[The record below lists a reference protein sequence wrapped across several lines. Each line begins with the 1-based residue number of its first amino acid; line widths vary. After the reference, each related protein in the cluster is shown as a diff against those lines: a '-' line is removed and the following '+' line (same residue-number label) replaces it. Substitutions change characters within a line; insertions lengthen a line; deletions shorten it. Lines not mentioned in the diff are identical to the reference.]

1 MSEQPDPASTQPP
14 HKKPLGFDEMIAIL
28 VAFGAIGSI
37 LFWGLTRP
45 TEESAMILG
54 EPLNP
59 IAASP
64 IEGLSSPQSSI
75 ARSVLPIAP
84 ATIPAAKPAIVAQP
98 NVPAIAQPNAPAI
111 AQPNVPVTVPSIQ
124 PNRVSNGNFIGAF
137 LPAVVPAAGV
147 IASGSAPASPA
158 PATAIPAAPVAAIT
172 SFPDVPPDYWAR
184 PFVEGL
190 AKRGI
195 AVGSPDGTF
204 RPEEVVTRAEYAV
217 LVQKAFNQQ
226 ETQGAIA
233 FTDVPSEFWATPS
246 INAAVKQ
253 GFLKGYPDGG
263 FQPNKEISRL
273 QVLLSLVNGLGLP
286 RPDQPE
292 EVVTLFQDRDQIPG
306 WAVPAAGTAAE
317 SNIVVNYP
325 ALDRLNPNQSTTR
338 AEVAALIYQALVAS
352 GKAESISSD
361 YVVKP

>member
-1 MSEQPDPASTQPP
+1 MSEQPDPASTQPSR
-14 HKKPLGFDEMIAIL
+14 KKPLGFDEMIAIL

-37 LFWGLTRP
+37 LFWGLTRQ
-45 TEESAMILG
+45 TEEWALIPG
-54 EPLNP
+54 EPMNLL
-59 IAASP
+59 AASP
-64 IEGLSSPQSSI
+64 VERLSSPQN
-75 ARSVLPIAP
+75 PIAT
-84 ATIPAAKPAIVAQP
+84 TISPTAPAAPLAQP
-98 NVPAIAQPNAPAI
+98 SVIAQETVPANVLANVPETAPVI
-111 AQPNVPVTVPSIQ
+111 VPSTQ
-124 PNRVSNGNFIGAF
+124 PNRVGNDNFMGAVV
-137 LPAVVPAAGV
+137 PAVPAAGV
-147 IASGSAPASPA
+147 IASSAAPTSPA
-158 PATAIPAAPVAAIT
+158 PATASPAPPIAAAT

-204 RPEEVVTRAEYAV
+204 RPDQFVTRAEYAV
-217 LVQKAFNQQ
+217 LVQKSFDQP

-233 FTDVPSEFWATPS
+233 FTDVPSNFWATPA
-246 INAAVKQ
+246 IDAAVKQ
-253 GFLKGYPDGG
+253 GFLKGFPDGG
-263 FQPNKEISRL
+263 FQPNQEVSRL

-292 EVVTLFQDRDQIPG
+292 DVVTLFQDRDQIPE

-325 ALDRLNPNQSTTR
+325 ALDQLKPNQPTTR

-352 GKAESISSD
+352 GKAESLSSD
-361 YVVKP
+361 YIVKP

>member
-1 MSEQPDPASTQPP
+1 MSEQPDPASTQPSR
-14 HKKPLGFDEMIAIL
+14 KKPLGFDEMIAIL

-64 IEGLSSPQSSI
+64 IEGLSSPQSSV
-75 ARSVLPIAP
+75 ATSVLPIAP

-98 NVPAIAQPNAPAI
+98 NVPAI

-147 IASGSAPASPA
+147 IASGSAPSSPALLPASPA
-158 PATAIPAAPVAAIT
+158 APIAAAT

-292 EVVTLFQDRDQIPG
+292 DVVTLFQDRDQIPG

>member
-1 MSEQPDPASTQPP
+1 MSEQPDQPSTQPSP
-14 HKKPLGFDEMIAIL
+14 KKPLGFDEMIAIL

-37 LFWGLTRP
+37 LFWGLTRQ
-45 TEESAMILG
+45 TEESALNLG
-54 EPLNP
+54 EPLSP
-59 IAASP
+59 MVASP
-64 IEGLSSPQSSI
+64 VAGLPSTQDFTSAP
-75 ARSVLPIAP
+75 VLPVTT
-84 ATIPAAKPAIVAQP
+84 ATISPGTPSTVQGNVSAV
-98 NVPAIAQPNAPAI
+98 VPA
-111 AQPNVPVTVPSIQ
+111 VPVTVPTTQ
-124 PNRVSNGNFIGAF
+124 PNQVNNGNFIGA
-137 LPAVVPAAGV
+137 VVPAAAV
-147 IASGSAPASPA
+147 IAAGAAPASPA
-158 PATAIPAAPVAAIT
+158 PATVAPSVPAIAAVT

-204 RPEEVVTRAEYAV
+204 RPEQSVTRAEYAV
-217 LVQKAFNQQ
+217 LVQKAFDQQ
-226 ETQGAIA
+226 ESQGAIA
-233 FTDVPSEFWATPS
+233 FTDVPSGYWATPA
-246 INAAVKQ
+246 IDAAVKQ

-292 EVVTLFQDRDQIPG
+292 EVVTLFRDSDQIPA

-325 ALDRLNPNQSTTR
+325 ALDQLKPNQATTR

-352 GKAESISSD
+352 GKAESVSSE
-361 YVVKP
+361 YIVKP

>member
-1 MSEQPDPASTQPP
+1 MSEQPDPASTQPSR
-14 HKKPLGFDEMIAIL
+14 KKPLGFDEMIAIL

-37 LFWGLTRP
+37 LFWGLTRQ
-45 TEESAMILG
+45 TEESALL
-54 EPLNP
+54 EVAPFNP
-59 IAASP
+59 VAASP
-64 IEGLSSPQSSI
+64 IEGLPSPQSSI
-75 ARSVLPIAP
+75 TTVVPPTAQVTEPAVVAP
-84 ATIPAAKPAIVAQP
+84 E
-98 NVPAIAQPNAPAI
+98 NVPAIAS
-111 AQPNVPVTVPSIQ
+111 PNVPPNVLGAVPSPQ
-124 PNRVSNGNFIGAF
+124 PNRVNNGNFIGAV

-147 IASGSAPASPA
+147 VTASGSAPASPA
-158 PATAIPAAPVAAIT
+158 PPPARPAAPIAAIT

-190 AKRGI
+190 AERGI

-204 RPEEVVTRAEYAV
+204 RPEQVVTRAEYAA

-226 ETQGAIA
+226 ETQGTIA

-246 INAAVKQ
+246 IDAAVKQ

-292 EVVTLFQDRDQIPG
+292 EVVTLFQDSDQIPG

-325 ALDRLNPNQSTTR
+325 ALDRLNPNQPTTR

-361 YVVKP
+361 YIVKP